1 MHNLCYTL
9 RERADLYHFTP
20 CLIAW
25 AQFSVVPYSVFE
37 INSKRRVWIHLSGC
51 LILSLGSSRGCLKAW
66 RRRKIKYSTSMT
78 NKIPFVPKCCTFIL
92 KNKRKYHTS
101 FQAQHFKSKRFSSSQ
116 GLLQGLASKMF
127 YCELQCEQ
135 SLENIEANEIGLNCK
150 FSLPTSRLCAICS
163 WCCRPFLSDCDLR
176 CASFSLTFRMR
187 VGKKA
192 YCSVQVSSW
201 SQAIVE
207 AVKVNE
213 KGFLLQQK
221 GNGTEGC
228 LHYGEK
234 QGAPNKSSQF
244 TAQSSLR
251 PFSCSHKLWLV
262 TKNKDIADTSS
273 TSWASSTGWLASP
286 THVRKWT
293 VQQTGRASG
302 IELLCLC
309 ADRRY
314 SWACSGCSALT
325 TEHTQNTP

>member
-163 WCCRPFLSDCDLR
+163 WCCRPFFIRLWPPMCQFQSNIQNEGRKKGILLSSGELLVTSHCGGSESEWKRLFI
-176 CASFSLTFRMR
+176 AAEGEWYWGLFSLWRKT
-187 VGKKA
+187 G
-192 YCSVQVSSW
+192 SS
-201 SQAIVE
+201 
-207 AVKVNE
+207 K
-213 KGFLLQQK
+213 
-221 GNGTEGC
+221 
-228 LHYGEK
+228 
-234 QGAPNKSSQF
+234 
-244 TAQSSLR
+244 
-251 PFSCSHKLWLV
+251 
-262 TKNKDIADTSS
+262 
-273 TSWASSTGWLASP
+273 
-286 THVRKWT
+286 
-293 VQQTGRASG
+293 
-302 IELLCLC
+302 
-309 ADRRY
+309 
-314 SWACSGCSALT
+314 
-325 TEHTQNTP
+325 